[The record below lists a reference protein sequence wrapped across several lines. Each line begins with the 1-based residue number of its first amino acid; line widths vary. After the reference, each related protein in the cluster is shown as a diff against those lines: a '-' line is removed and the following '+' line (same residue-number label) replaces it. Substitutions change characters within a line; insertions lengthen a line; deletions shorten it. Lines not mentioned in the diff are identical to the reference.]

1 MHPDLARMIER
12 VHALHEQAR
21 DRAGVDRA
29 LLEKI
34 EDVLT
39 EGYARALEGDAWSMR
54 SEQRLHELID
64 GDGDSPVRGR
74 ELRTLATEHA
84 RFQNEVMALRRELAE
99 LRHDRDRLH
108 AGSHVT

>member
-1 MHPDLARMIER
+1 MHPDLATMIER
-12 VHALHEQAR
+12 VHALHEQIR

-29 LLEKI
+29 MLEKI

-54 SEQRLHELID
+54 SEERLHELI
-64 GDGDSPVRGR
+64 GDTGLPVRAR
-74 ELRTLATEHA
+74 ELRTLATAHA
-84 RFQNEVMALRRELAE
+84 RFQNEVIALRRELAE

>member
-29 LLEKI
+29 MLEKI

-54 SEQRLHELID
+54 SEERLHEIISD
-64 GDGDSPVRGR
+64 TDSLVRGR

-84 RFQNEVMALRRELAE
+84 RFQNEVIALRRELAE
-99 LRHDRDRLH
+99 LRHDRDRLR
-108 AGSHVT
+108 ADSHVT

>member
-54 SEQRLHELID
+54 SEQRLHELMY
-64 GDGDSPVRGR
+64 GDGDSLVRGR